1 MTGRPPYSP
10 TEATRKQVDAMAGYG
25 VPELAI
31 SRVLGIGV
39 KTLRK
44 YYQQELDTA
53 HIRANTAVAQF
64 LFKKATSD
72 GPQAITAA
80 IFWLKCRAGWKDTA
94 TPEWGKKEQMEIA
107 ARAASTD
114 PEWGADLQDEL
125 VH

>member
-1 MTGRPPYSP
+1 MKGIAHQPN
-10 TEATRKQVDAMAGYG
+10 EATRKQVDAMAGYG

-31 SRVLGIGV
+31 SRVLAIDV

-44 YYQQELDTA
+44 YYRHELDTA

-80 IFWLKCRAGWKDTA
+80 IFWLKTRAGWKDTA
-94 TPEWGKKEQMEIA
+94 TPELGKKEQMQIA
-107 ARAASTD
+107 ARAASAD
-114 PEWGADLQDEL
+114 PEWGADLQDDL